1 MFPTYTS
8 LSILETAFHV
18 RFDSIQFDIIRL
30 EITTRLVLLLG
41 EVAQHQCLTVH
52 KSLQKTTLT
61 LQCTIHNLPFCEC
74 VQYVLVWL
82 IESGSLQEKETR
94 IRVSLVQE
102 SQHSLFERVV
112 R

>member
-1 MFPTYTS
+1 M
-8 LSILETAFHV
+8 
-18 RFDSIQFDIIRL
+18 
-30 EITTRLVLLLG
+30 
-41 EVAQHQCLTVH
+41 AQHQCLIVH

-61 LQCTIHNLPFCEC
+61 LQYTIHSLPFCGC
-74 VQYVLVWL
+74 VQWVLVWL

-112 R
+112 RQLRWIDDFVDVLFSTANDHFLVFRLDESTG